1 MKAKFLALAAL
12 VLGLASCQTDTVNG
26 VKVDANGEAPVTIQ
40 VGLPEEATRAAGAD
54 SGIGAIGNIDLVDGY
69 DIRYILGVY
78 DEGGELAKRIEQFED
93 ESTSTTFDLRLVPGR
108 HYRFVVWADFVT
120 EGTERAL
127 HYDAS
132 DLKDIKLVKSMA
144 ENMPMDE
151 SRDAYTG
158 VFYTADN
165 NGDVFSSKTN
175 VDMTLTRP
183 FAKLRIVTTDMNELY
198 SNLTGVTVTYT
209 TDLYSTF
216 NALTETADNVRSV
229 QKVVTYGENTIYAEE
244 PTDDGKMTLYADYLF
259 GAADNKVRFTM
270 DVTDETD
277 FTIPQ
282 IVFNTDIPVQR
293 NHLTTIY
300 GPVLTDANNV
310 TVTIE
315 DDFAGEY
322 VNGSDVDTTESF
334 SEALK
339 AAEESVEA
347 TIDLTG
353 DVVWSTGAGIG
364 STPWIPE
371 GAKTQKL
378 TVNANGHKITATG
391 AGVGAI
397 RMANGGYLIIN
408 NAVIEDKSVSY
419 AENSWEYGYLE
430 FGGKLDFNNC
440 TFVNAIQLE
449 KANATFIKCS
459 FNSYDDNQYGV
470 WVCGIKAYFN
480 ECTFEGPRG
489 LKVHEAYGSEVE
501 EVVVD
506 NTTFNNITKKP
517 GIALG
522 TLNAGTTI
530 TIKNSTFNNCQAG
543 DQGLYIYETDTDVAT
558 FDFTEENNFVDGVNK
573 ADDDTYK
580 ISSAEGFEYIA
591 NMVND
596 GETGFNVV
604 LNNDIDLSQYAITRS
619 AVASNWTPIGASE
632 KPFSGTFDGNGKT
645 IKNLALVET
654 EAKEDKAY
662 IGFFG
667 YAKDAIIKNVT
678 FENVYINIPCLDIDH
693 SQGHIGAVAG
703 SLEGTSTIENVTVKG
718 DIKVYATQDA
728 NGASRV
734 AVVAGGN
741 SYGNVTMNNVH
752 VIADEGSYLIAN
764 NNTGALAGQL
774 QGKMVFE
781 NCSSNIDVTV
791 NKFFAGGLV
800 GIAAGDST
808 FTSCHT
814 TGDIAVVAGREGR
827 AHDHYRVGG
836 IAGGWADGKTKVCTL
851 TNCSYTGKVS
861 GKNADGSVAN
871 PLDYAG
877 YVGRGYTLSNCA
889 GSTVIIDGVYYIQK
903 EDTVYGVY
911 VDQVGNQYVANG
923 VIADVNGIYCI
934 SSKAG
939 MFWFANEVNVNKN
952 AFSGKTVKLTANIDL
967 NNEAWTPVGQTGAT
981 TFNGVFDGQ
990 NYTISNLNV
999 NSLAQTGAHYSSG
1012 LFGWVE
1018 SHTAGCGHIKNVKI
1032 SGATISG
1039 HHNCGALVGYIT
1051 QETALVENCH
1061 VTGANVSCTKANDDA
1076 DGDKAGALIGN
1087 ATVATPVKD
1096 CTAAN
1101 STVSAGRDAGQI
1113 IGAGKEAN
1121 VTGCSAT
1128 NVTVSANGTST
1139 GANVRNEVIGRLLN

>member
-1 MKAKFLALAAL
+1 MRAKFLALAAL

-54 SGIGAIGNIDLVDGY
+54 SALGAIDNGIDMSQY
-69 DIRYILGVY
+69 DIRFILEVY
-78 DEGGELAKRIEQFED
+78 DKDNALAKERQVVSGD
-93 ESTSTTFDLRLVPGR
+93 DTSASFTLRLVPGR
-108 HYRFVVWADFVT
+108 DYKFVAWADFVS
-120 EGTERAL
+120 EGSKADL
-127 HYDAS
+127 HYDTHG
-132 DLKDIKLVKSMA
+132 DVGEYGLK
-144 ENMPMDE
+144 ENITLLGDHNAMDE
-151 SRDAYTG
+151 TRDAYTQM
-158 VFYTADN
+158 FYVEKFD
-165 NGDVFSSKTN
+165 SKSTIE
-175 VDMTLTRP
+175 MTLTRP
-183 FAKLRIVTTDMNELY
+183 FAKLRVVTTDMNELY

-229 QKVVTYGENTIYAEE
+229 QKVVTYGENTIYAGE
-244 PTDDGKMTLYADYLF
+244 PTDDGKMTLYADYFF

-270 DVTDETD
+270 DVDDETD
-277 FTIPQ
+277 CTIPQ

-293 NHLTTIY
+293 NYLTTIY

-310 TVTIE
+310 TVTIDE
-315 DDFAGEY
+315 RFKGEY

-334 SEALK
+334 ADALAD
-339 AAEESVEA
+339 AAESVEA

-430 FGGKLDFNNC
+430 FGGKLEFNNC

-459 FNSYDDNQYGV
+459 FNSHDDNQYGV

-480 ECTFEGPRG
+480 ECTFKGPRG

-543 DQGLYIYETDTDVAT
+543 DQGLYIYETDTDVTT

-573 ADDDTYK
+573 ADDNTYK
-580 ISSAEGFEYIA
+580 ISSAEGFEYIVD
-591 NMVND
+591 MVNG
-596 GETGFNVV
+596 GETDFNVV

-619 AVASNWTPIGASE
+619 AVASNWTPIGTSE

-645 IKNLALVET
+645 IKNLVLVES
-654 EAKEDKAY
+654 EAKEGKAY

-667 YAKDAIIKNVT
+667 YAEDATIKNVT

-718 DIKVYATQDA
+718 DITVYATQTA

-741 SYGNVTMNNVH
+741 AYGDVTMKNVH
-752 VIADEGSYLIAN
+752 VVANEGSSLIAN

-800 GIAAGDST
+800 GIAAGDSYIKD
-808 FTSCHT
+808 CHT
-814 TGDIAVVAGREGR
+814 TGDVSVVAGREGR
-827 AHDHYRVGG
+827 HNDEYRVGG

-851 TNCSYTGKVS
+851 EGCTYS
-861 GKNADGSVAN
+861 GKLHGANADGAVVKN
-871 PLDYAG
+871 FDYAG

-889 GSTVIIDGVYYIQK
+889 GSKVIIDGVEYVQK
-903 EDTVYGVY
+903 YDDVYGVY
-911 VDQVGNQYVANG
+911 TINGLTAVATADELVAALKANEG
-923 VIADVNGIYCI
+923 VYFLNDITVAATKGGYN
-934 SSKAG
+934 KAG
-939 MFWFANEVNVNKN
+939 ILQNK
-952 AFSGKTVKLTANIDL
+952 
-967 NNEAWTPVGQTGAT
+967 
-981 TFNGVFDGQ
+981 
-990 NYTISNLNV
+990 
-999 NSLAQTGAHYSSG
+999 AQTIDGNG
-1012 LFGWVE
+1012 
-1018 SHTAGCGHIKNVKI
+1018 HTLK
-1032 SGATISG
+1032 
-1039 HHNCGALVGYIT
+1039 
-1051 QETALVENCH
+1051 
-1061 VTGANVSCTKANDDA
+1061 VTGAGATWDCAIYTNGGVIKNLTVDGAMRGIFTAGQSSDLTIDNVKFKDVIYTFNSDGKMPANPYGVYVSNSAVNGWTSHSDMHTEVVYTNCSFGEGSGYKYCRPYGKTAFVNCTFCPDY
-1076 DGDKAGALIGN
+1076 
-1087 ATVATPVKD
+1087 TVDESQTTEITYTD
-1096 CTAAN
+1096 CTW
-1101 STVSAGRDAGQI
+1101 Q
-1113 IGAGKEAN
+1113 E
-1121 VTGCSAT
+1121 
-1128 NVTVSANGTST
+1128 
-1139 GANVRNEVIGRLLN
+1139 

>member
-1 MKAKFLALAAL
+1 MKARFFALMAL
-12 VLGLASCQTDTVNG
+12 VLGLASCQTDMVDG
-26 VKVDANGEAPVTIQ
+26 VKVDANGEAAVTIQ
-40 VGLPEEATRAAGAD
+40 VGLPQEATRAD
-54 SGIGAIGNIDLVDGY
+54 SALGAIDNQIDMGEY
-69 DIRYILGVY
+69 DIRFILAVY
-78 DEGGELAKRIEQFED
+78 DEKGDLAKGPMVKHGD
-93 ESTSTTFDLRLVPGR
+93 NASESFTFRLVPGR
-108 HYRFVVWADFVT
+108 KYHFVAWADFV
-120 EGTERAL
+120 GNDSAADL
-127 HYDAS
+127 HYDTS
-132 DLKDIKLVKSMA
+132 EFPVVSLKGEQKL
-144 ENMPMDE
+144 NDE
-151 SRDAYTG
+151 SRDAYTQ
-158 VFYTADN
+158 VVTVDK
-165 NGDVFSSKTN
+165 FSGASSIPTM
-175 VDMTLTRP
+175 VLTRP
-183 FAKLRIVTTDMNELY
+183 FAKLRVITTDMDQLY
-198 SNLTGVTVTYT
+198 SNLESVTVDYTSNIYTSFNALSSAVEKDSKIDLSAKTVTYLENY
-209 TDLYSTF
+209 DGY
-216 NALTETADNVRSV
+216 V
-229 QKVVTYGENTIYAEE
+229 YGAPANGE
-244 PTDDGKMTLYADYLF
+244 MTLFADYIF
-259 GAADNKVRFTM
+259 GGEDDKVHFTLDVADATGFP
-270 DVTDETD
+270 
-277 FTIPQ
+277 IPQ
-282 IVFNTDIPVQR
+282 VVFNTNIPVQR
-293 NHLTTIY
+293 NYLTTIK
-300 GPVLTDANNV
+300 GNVLTDANNI
-310 TVTIE
+310 TVTIDSRFE
-315 DDFAGEY
+315 GEY

-334 SEALK
+334 ADALVD
-339 AAEESVEA
+339 AAESVEA

-430 FGGKLDFNNC
+430 FGGKLEFNNC

-459 FNSYDDNQYGV
+459 FNSHDDNQYGV

-480 ECTFEGPRG
+480 ECIFEGPRG

-501 EVVVD
+501 EVIVD

-530 TIKNSTFNNCQAG
+530 TIKNSTFNNCAAG
-543 DQGLYIYETDTDVAT
+543 DQGLYIYETDTDVTT
-558 FDFTEENNFVDGVNK
+558 FDFTQENNFVDGVNK
-573 ADDDTYK
+573 ADDNTYK
-580 ISSAEGFEYIA
+580 ISSAEGFEYIV

-596 GETGFNVV
+596 GKTDFNVV

-619 AVASNWTPIGASE
+619 AVASNWAPIGTSE

-645 IKNLALVET
+645 IKNLALVES
-654 EAKEDKAY
+654 EAKEGKAY

-667 YAKDAIIKNVT
+667 YAKDATIKNVT

-741 SYGNVTMNNVH
+741 SYGNVTMKNVH
-752 VIADEGSYLIAN
+752 VIANEGSYLKAN

-774 QGKMVFE
+774 QGKMVFD

-808 FTSCHT
+808 FTNCHT
-814 TGDIAVVAGREGR
+814 TGDVAVVAGREGR
-827 AHDHYRVGG
+827 AHDQYRVGG

-851 TNCSYTGKVS
+851 ENCSYTGNIS
-861 GKNADGSVAN
+861 GKNSDGSVTKVF
-871 PLDYAG
+871 DYMG
-877 YVGRGYTLSNCA
+877 YVGRGYTLNGCQDSKVVIN
-889 GSTVIIDGVYYIQK
+889 GSEFVQKFDTADKAGVYEI
-903 EDTVYGVY
+903 
-911 VDQVGNQYVANG
+911 NNLM
-923 VIADVNGIYCI
+923 I
-934 SSKAG
+934 SNNVE
-939 MFWFANEVNVNKN
+939 MFWFANEVNYNGN
-952 AFSGKTVKLTANIDL
+952 AFAGKTVKLTADIDL
-967 NNEAWTPVGQTGAT
+967 NNEPWTPVGQTGAT

-990 NYTISNLNV
+990 EYTISNLNV
-999 NSLAQTGAHYSSG
+999 NSEAQTGAHYSSG

-1018 SHTAGCGHIKNVKI
+1018 SHTAGRGHIKNVKI
-1032 SGATISG
+1032 NGATIVG

-1061 VTGANVSCTKANDDA
+1061 VTGAIVTCTKANNDA

-1101 STVSAGRDAGQI
+1101 STVSAGRDAGQV
-1113 IGAGKEAN
+1113 IGAGREAN

-1128 NVTVSANGTST
+1128 NVAVSANGTGT
-1139 GANVRNEVIGRLLN
+1139 GANVRNEVIGRLL